1 MRKTGS
7 ILSLLASLAFV
18 VPAPVSAADNT
29 IVFGAAISITG
40 KTAKEGEYTR
50 DGYQIALDKI
60 NEMGG
65 IQAGGKTWKVSMKI
79 YDDESKSERT
89 AQLVEKLINEDKV
102 NLILGPT
109 APRPPA
115 RRRRSARSTRCR

>member
-89 AQLVEKLINEDKV
+89 AQLVEKLINE
-102 NLILGPT
+102 IGR
-109 APRPPA
+109 AH
-115 RRRRSARSTRCR
+115 